1 VLPNSPSRVD
11 QEAHALRERFELVV
25 LGDDDRAIAEAAR
38 ALFWFCAEHKEYRL
52 MSFWP
57 PADAVETAR
66 ANEDGPKRIESKFES
81 RCKGCRALI
90 VPGEDAFWTP
100 GEKGVSCLKCGG
112 SK

>member
-1 VLPNSPSRVD
+1 MLPNSPSRVD
-11 QEAHALRERFELVV
+11 QDAHALRERFELVV

-57 PADAVETAR
+57 PAESATVETA
-66 ANEDGPKRIESKFES
+66 KRIESKYES

-90 VPGEDAFWTP
+90 VPGEEAWWVP
-100 GEKGVSCLKCGG
+100 GQRGVSCLKCGID
-112 SK
+112 K

>member
-1 VLPNSPSRVD
+1 VLTNSPSRID
-11 QEAHALRERFELVV
+11 QDAHALRERFELVV

-38 ALFWFCAEHKEYRL
+38 ALFWFCAEHREYRL

-57 PADAVETAR
+57 PAESAPVETA
-66 ANEDGPKRIESKFES
+66 KRIESKFEG
-81 RCKGCRALI
+81 RCKVCRALI

-100 GEKGVSCLKCGG
+100 GEKGVKCLKCGG